1 MAIIDWVF
9 LGLYFAL
16 LIVIGVQTIRRI
28 ETPEDFA
35 VAGNRI
41 IWPVFFGSLAAS
53 FLGGGSSLGNAGET
67 FKDGYVYMFAF
78 FAFAIQTVLVGYFVA
93 PRLKRYAK
101 AQTVGDIMENHY
113 GSTARLLTGILSVA
127 VCAGILGAQALA
139 VGTIFNT
146 ILGVS
151 TTVGIL
157 IGMSIVVLYS
167 TFGGVWAVIQTDMLQ
182 FVFLGVF
189 LPVTLII
196 GLIKVGGPEEL
207 MTSVPNA
214 HLSFMGT
221 WTLGLFVSVFLAFLL
236 GETLV
241 PPYTQ
246 RAFSTP
252 DPANARKGYMMSG
265 IFAFFFF
272 FVSASIGLVALALYP
287 NIAPDQ
293 AVPTVVKN
301 VVPVGLVGLV
311 VAALLAVVMSTAS
324 SYLNSIAVVFVK
336 DIYLPFINP
345 NLSASRKVWLERGLS
360 LVVGGAAI
368 LFAVSVPSIV
378 DALLYS
384 YALWAPTIIIP
395 LILAVMWGFRCKPAA
410 LSAIVAGGGVAA
422 VWTWVL
428 NEPFGITGLVAG
440 LVVNVVVFAVV
451 YKVVGGKRRRSVP
464 VAVSEGK

>member
-16 LIVIGVQTIRRI
+16 LIVIGLQTIRRI

-41 IWPVFFGSLAAS
+41 IWPAFFGSLAAS

-78 FAFAIQTVLVGYFVA
+78 FAFAVQTVLVGYFVA
-93 PRLKRYAK
+93 PRLKRYAN
-101 AQTVGDIMENHY
+101 AQTVGDIMENHC

-151 TTVGIL
+151 TTLGIL

-167 TFGGVWAVIQTDMLQ
+167 AFGGVWAVIQTDMLQ

-189 LPVTLII
+189 LPLTLII
-196 GLIKVGGPEEL
+196 GLIRVGGPAEL
-207 MTSVPNA
+207 MASVPDA

-221 WTLGLFVSVFLAFLL
+221 WTTGLFASVFLAFLL

-252 DPANARKGYMMSG
+252 DPANARKGYVMSG
-265 IFAFFFF
+265 VFAFFFF
-272 FVSASIGLVALALYP
+272 FVSASIGLVGLALYP

-345 NLSASRKVWLERGLS
+345 NLSA
-360 LVVGGAAI
+360 
-368 LFAVSVPSIV
+368 VSVPSIV

-384 YALWAPTIIIP
+384 YALWAPTVIIP
-395 LILAVMWGFRCKPAA
+395 LILAVMWGFRSKPAA

-440 LVVNVVVFAVV
+440 LVANVVVFAVV
-451 YKVVGGKRRRSVP
+451 YKVVGGERRSVP

>member
-1 MAIIDWVF
+1 MAIVDWVF

-93 PRLKRYAK
+93 PRLKNYAD

-113 GSTARLLTGILSVA
+113 GSTARLLTGILSVS

-146 ILGVS
+146 ILGIS
-151 TTVGIL
+151 TTLGIL

-167 TFGGVWAVIQTDMLQ
+167 AFGGVWAVIQTDMLQ

-196 GLIKVGGPEEL
+196 GLIKVGGPAEL
-207 MTSVPNA
+207 MSSVPDA

-221 WTLGLFVSVFLAFLL
+221 WTAGLFISVFLAFLL

-252 DPANARKGYMMSG
+252 DPANARKGYVMSG
-265 IFAFFFF
+265 VFAFFFF
-272 FVSASIGLVALALYP
+272 FVSASIGLVGLALYP

-336 DIYLPFINP
+336 DIYQPFINP
-345 NLSASRKVWLERGLS
+345 NVSASRKVWLERGLS
-360 LVVGGAAI
+360 LVGGAAI

-395 LILAVMWGFRCKPAA
+395 LILAVMWGFRSEAAA

-451 YKVVGGKRRRSVP
+451 YKVAGGDRRSVP

>member
-1 MAIIDWVF
+1 MAIVDWVF

-16 LIVIGVQTIRRI
+16 LIVIGLQTIRRI
-28 ETPEDFA
+28 ENSDDFA

-41 IWPVFFGSLAAS
+41 IWPVMFATLAAS
-53 FLGGGSSLGNAGET
+53 F
-67 FKDGYVYMFAF
+67 
-78 FAFAIQTVLVGYFVA
+78 
-93 PRLKRYAK
+93 
-101 AQTVGDIMENHY
+101 
-113 GSTARLLTGILSVA
+113 LTGILSVGL
-127 VCAGILGAQALA
+127 CAGILGAQALA

-146 ILGVS
+146 ILGIS

-157 IGMSIVVLYS
+157 IGMGVVLLYS
-167 TFGGVWAVIQTDMLQ
+167 TTGGVWAVIQTDVLQ

-196 GLIKVGGPEEL
+196 GLIKVGGPAEL
-207 MTSVPNA
+207 MTSVPDA

-221 WTLGLFVSVFLAFLL
+221 WTLGLFASVFLAFLL

-252 DPANARKGYMMSG
+252 DPENARKGYVMSG
-265 IFAFFFF
+265 VFAFFFF
-272 FVSASIGLVALALYP
+272 FVSASIGLVGLALYP

-301 VVPVGLVGLV
+301 IVPVRLVGLV

-336 DIYLPFINP
+336 DIYQPFINP
-345 NLSASRKVWLERGLS
+345 NVSASRKVWLERGLS

-395 LILAVMWGFRCKPAA
+395 LVLAVMWGFRSKPAA

-428 NEPFGITGLVAG
+428 HEPFGITGLVAG

-451 YKVVGGKRRRSVP
+451 YKVAGGER
-464 VAVSEGK
+464 

>member
-67 FKDGYVYMFAF
+67 FTSGYVYMFAF

-93 PRLKRYAK
+93 PRLKRYAN

-167 TFGGVWAVIQTDMLQ
+167 AFGGVWAVIQTDMLQ

-196 GLIKVGGPEEL
+196 GLIKVGGPAEL
-207 MTSVPNA
+207 MTSVPDA

-221 WTLGLFVSVFLAFLL
+221 WTAGLFASVFLAFLL

-252 DPANARKGYMMSG
+252 DPANARKGYVMSG
-265 IFAFFFF
+265 IFAFFF

-287 NIAPDQ
+287 NISPDQ

-301 VVPVGLVGLV
+301 VVPIGLVGLV

-336 DIYLPFINP
+336 DVYQPFIDP
-345 NLSASRKVWLERGLS
+345 NVSASRKVWLERGLS
-360 LVVGGAAI
+360 IMVGGAAI

-384 YALWAPTIIIP
+384 YALWAPTVIIP
-395 LILAVMWGFRCKPAA
+395 LILAVMWGFRSEAAA

-428 NEPFGITGLVAG
+428 GEPFGITGLVAG
-440 LVVNVVVFAVV
+440 LVVNVVTFAVV
-451 YKVVGGKRRRSVP
+451 YKVAGGERRSIP
-464 VAVSEGK
+464 VAVSEGR

>member
-1 MAIIDWVF
+1 MAIVDWVF

-16 LIVIGVQTIRRI
+16 LIVIGLQTIRRI
-28 ETPEDFA
+28 ENSDDFA

-41 IWPVFFGSLAAS
+41 IWPVMFATLAAS
-53 FLGGGSSLGNAGET
+53 F
-67 FKDGYVYMFAF
+67 
-78 FAFAIQTVLVGYFVA
+78 
-93 PRLKRYAK
+93 
-101 AQTVGDIMENHY
+101 
-113 GSTARLLTGILSVA
+113 LTGILSVGL
-127 VCAGILGAQALA
+127 CAGILGAQALA

-146 ILGVS
+146 ILGIS

-157 IGMSIVVLYS
+157 IGMGVVLLYS
-167 TFGGVWAVIQTDMLQ
+167 TTGGVWAVIQTDVLQ

-196 GLIKVGGPEEL
+196 GLIKVGGPAEL
-207 MTSVPNA
+207 MTSVPDA

-221 WTLGLFVSVFLAFLL
+221 WTAGLFASVFLAFLL

-252 DPANARKGYMMSG
+252 DPANARKGYVMSG
-265 IFAFFFF
+265 VFAFFFF

-287 NIAPDQ
+287 DISPDQ

-301 VVPVGLVGLV
+301 LVPVGLVGLV

-336 DIYLPFINP
+336 DIYQPFVNP
-345 NLSASRKVWLERGLS
+345 QVSAQKKLWLERGLS
-360 LVVGGAAI
+360 LGVGVVAT
-368 LFAVSVPSIV
+368 LFALSVPSIV

-384 YALWAPTIIIP
+384 YTFWAPTIVIP
-395 LILAVMWGFRCKPAA
+395 LLAAVLLGSRAKAAA
-410 LSAIVAGGGVAA
+410 LSAIAAGAGVGARG
-422 VWTWVL
+422 VL
-428 NEPFGITGLVAG
+428 FLPGST
-440 LVVNVVVFAVV
+440 
-451 YKVVGGKRRRSVP
+451 P
-464 VAVSEGK
+464 P

>member
-1 MAIIDWVF
+1 MAVVDWVF

-16 LIVIGVQTIRRI
+16 LIVIGLQTIRRI

-93 PRLKRYAK
+93 PRLKRYAN

-167 TFGGVWAVIQTDMLQ
+167 TFGGVWAVVIQTDMLQ

-196 GLIKVGGPEEL
+196 GLIKVGGPAEL
-207 MTSVPNA
+207 MASVPDA

-221 WTLGLFVSVFLAFLL
+221 WSLGLFVSIFLAFLL

-252 DPANARKGYMMSG
+252 DPANARKGYVMSG

-272 FVSASIGLVALALYP
+272 FVSASLGLVALALYP
-287 NIAPDQ
+287 NISPDQ

-336 DIYLPFINP
+336 DIYQPFIDP
-345 NLSASRKVWLERGLS
+345 NVSASRKVWLERGLS

-384 YALWAPTIIIP
+384 YALWAPTVIIP
-395 LILAVMWGFRCKPAA
+395 LILAVMWGFRSKPAA
-410 LSAIVAGGGVAA
+410 LSAIVAGGAVAA

-428 NEPFGITGLVAG
+428 GEPFGVTGLVAG
-440 LVVNVVVFAVV
+440 LVVNVVTFAVV
-451 YKVVGGKRRRSVP
+451 YKVAGGERRSAK
-464 VAVSEGK
+464 VAVSEGE

>member
-1 MAIIDWVF
+1 
-9 LGLYFAL
+9 
-16 LIVIGVQTIRRI
+16 
-28 ETPEDFA
+28 
-35 VAGNRI
+35 
-41 IWPVFFGSLAAS
+41 
-53 FLGGGSSLGNAGET
+53 
-67 FKDGYVYMFAF
+67 
-78 FAFAIQTVLVGYFVA
+78 
-93 PRLKRYAK
+93 
-101 AQTVGDIMENHY
+101 
-113 GSTARLLTGILSVA
+113 
-127 VCAGILGAQALA
+127 
-139 VGTIFNT
+139 
-146 ILGVS
+146 
-151 TTVGIL
+151 
-157 IGMSIVVLYS
+157 MSIVVLYS
-167 TFGGVWAVIQTDMLQ
+167 AFGGVWAVIQTDMLQ

-189 LPVTLII
+189 LPVTLLI
-196 GLIKVGGPEEL
+196 GLFKVGGPAEL
-207 MTSVPNA
+207 MASVPDA

-221 WTLGLFVSVFLAFLL
+221 WTLGLFASVFLAFLL

-252 DPANARKGYMMSG
+252 DPANARKGYVMSG

-287 NIAPDQ
+287 DISPDQ

-301 VVPVGLVGLV
+301 VVPIGLVGLV

-336 DIYLPFINP
+336 DIYQPFIDP
-345 NLSASRKVWLERGLS
+345 NVSASHKVWLERGLS

-395 LILAVMWGFRCKPAA
+395 LILAVMWGFRSKPAA

-428 NEPFGITGLVAG
+428 HEPFGITGLVAG

-451 YKVVGGKRRRSVP
+451 YKVAGGERRSVP

>member
-9 LGLYFAL
+9 LGLYFVL
-16 LIVIGVQTIRRI
+16 LIVIGLQTIRRI

-78 FAFAIQTVLVGYFVA
+78 FAFAIQTVLIGYFVA
-93 PRLKRYAK
+93 PRLKNYAN

-151 TTVGIL
+151 TTLGIL

-167 TFGGVWAVIQTDMLQ
+167 AFGGVWAVIQTDMLQ

-196 GLIKVGGPEEL
+196 GLIKVGGPAEL
-207 MTSVPNA
+207 MTSVPDA

-252 DPANARKGYMMSG
+252 DPANARKGYVMSG
-265 IFAFFFF
+265 VFAFFFF
-272 FVSASIGLVALALYP
+272 FVSASIGVVALALYP
-287 NIAPDQ
+287 NISPDQ

-336 DIYLPFINP
+336 DIYQPFINP
-345 NLSASRKVWLERGLS
+345 NVSASGKVWLERGLS

-395 LILAVMWGFRCKPAA
+395 LILAVMWGFRSMAA
-410 LSAIVAGGGVAA
+410 GVSAIVAGGVAAA

-428 NEPFGITGLVAG
+428 GEPFGLTGLVVGIA
-440 LVVNVVVFAVV
+440 VNVVVFAVV
-451 YKVVGGKRRRSVP
+451 YLIAGGEKRSVP
-464 VAVSEGK
+464 VAVSEGE

>member
-93 PRLKRYAK
+93 PRLKRYAN
-101 AQTVGDIMENHY
+101 AQTVGDIMDNHY

-189 LPVTLII
+189 LPVTLLI
-196 GLIKVGGPEEL
+196 GLFRVGGPAEL
-207 MTSVPNA
+207 MASVPEA

-252 DPANARKGYMMSG
+252 DPANARKGYVMSG
-265 IFAFFFF
+265 VFAFFF
-272 FVSASIGLVALALYP
+272 FVSASIGLVGLVLYP

-336 DIYLPFINP
+336 DIYQPFINP
-345 NLSASRKVWLERGLS
+345 NVSASRKVWLERGLS

-395 LILAVMWGFRCKPAA
+395 LILAVMWGFRSKPAA
-410 LSAIVAGGGVAA
+410 LSAIVAGGVVAA

-451 YKVVGGKRRRSVP
+451 YKVAGGERRSAP